1 MKQLIKYRKNKGLL
15 YRILKGGSF
24 VGLAGTLGIAF
35 NHQHLVTVWGDR
47 VASIVILISGFI
59 SAVTP
64 SFTTM
69 LADILYPEDEDSGES
84 TDDSVEK
91 S

>member
-1 MKQLIKYRKNKGLL
+1 MEQLKQYKKNKGVL

-35 NHQHLVTVWGDR
+35 NHQHLVTVWGDK
-47 VASIVILISGFI
+47 VASIVILVSGFI

-64 SFTTM
+64 SFTSM
-69 LADILYPEDEDSGES
+69 LADILYPEDES
-84 TDDSVEK
+84 DDSLENG
-91 S
+91 